1 MVQLALTVRST
12 STVAGKGSTGSG
24 SSDSLSPSSP
34 TERPP
39 GRAGQI
45 GPVPLLLGTW
55 RMVDVDRLAALN
67 AGAGLTVRPQPPTAQ
82 RAGEARVAA
91 RVAERLDLLVQ
102 GGRPHVAVLGQPRR
116 RVVGE
121 RGERIGPRRAALARG
136 AVPIEVGTDRLGVTA
151 KMAGDRCDRPALR
164 AERCCLHVFLPC
176 EHGPGLPDAAA
187 SHTASIR
194 EPHPLWWTL
203 PPPPGSKWGVQ

>member
-1 MVQLALTVRST
+1 MRST
-12 STVAGKGSTGSG
+12 RQRRAVPPKRRSTP
-24 SSDSLSPSSP
+24 SSAWTRCGRSWDSLSTARAWLEYDNAP
-34 TERPP
+34 TSTCALPPHGAP
-39 GRAGQI
+39 GRSAQSHCCSAPG
-45 GPVPLLLGTW
+45 GWSMSTVSRPLT
-55 RMVDVDRLAALN
+55 
-67 AGAGLTVRPQPPTAQ
+67 PAQ
-82 RAGEARVAA
+82 AS
-91 RVAERLDLLVQ
+91 Q
-102 GGRPHVAVLGQPRR
+102 CGRPHVAVLGQPRR